1 MARPR
6 GNIDERI
13 VRAARVLFLRDGV
26 DGASLREIARR
37 ARTSIGM
44 IYYYFPTKDDL
55 FLAVVEQVYAKLLTD
70 LATALGSAA
79 TSEGRIRALYARIA
93 VASEDELDVVR
104 LIVREA
110 LVSSD
115 RRTRILERFSRGHM
129 PLLLGA
135 LAQGVEAGEVAAH
148 PLAALMM
155 TTVAV
160 GLVPQMVRRLMG
172 DKEPFASL
180 PQGEELG
187 SSLAD
192 LLFEGLRPRDRQRPS
207 RTIGAATARS
217 GPKGSPG
224 TCGK

>member
-6 GNIDERI
+6 GNIDQRI

-26 DGASLREIARR
+26 DGASLRDIARR

-55 FLAVVEQVYAKLLTD
+55 FLAVVEEVYAKLLAD
-70 LATALGSAA
+70 LGVALASAPA
-79 TSEGRIRALYARIA
+79 AEDQIRALYARIA
-93 VASEDELDVVR
+93 VASDDELDVLT

-115 RRTRILERFSRGHM
+115 RRTRILERVSRGHM

-135 LAQGVEAGEVAAH
+135 IAQGVERGEVAPH
-148 PLAALMM
+148 PLPALLM

-160 GLVPQMVRRLMG
+160 GLGPQIVRRLMG
-172 DKEPFASL
+172 DREPFASL
-180 PQGEELG
+180 PKGEELAG
-187 SSLAD
+187 SLAD
-192 LLFEGLRPRDRQRPS
+192 VLFAGLRPR
-207 RTIGAATARS
+207 
-217 GPKGSPG
+217 GS
-224 TCGK
+224 